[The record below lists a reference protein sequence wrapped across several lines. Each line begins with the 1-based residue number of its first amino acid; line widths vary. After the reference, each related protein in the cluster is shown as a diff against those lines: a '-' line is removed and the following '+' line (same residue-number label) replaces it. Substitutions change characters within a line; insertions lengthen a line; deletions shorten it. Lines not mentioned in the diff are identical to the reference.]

1 MTRHTLHNG
10 AIIPVR
16 GSNVLEFCRPDL
28 PPLDG
33 DALIIELRQEIEAL
47 EWTLTGMLWVGL
59 VMLAAGVLGWS
70 LWAWAGVC
78 R

>member
-33 DALIIELRQEIEAL
+33 DALI
-47 EWTLTGMLWVGL
+47 
-59 VMLAAGVLGWS
+59 MLAAGVLGWS